1 MTSKVKML
9 VLSLTGKCNFNC
21 RYCYASE
28 HERICMSRE
37 IALAALKL
45 APRDECFVLQFSGGE
60 PLLNF
65 KTLQAVVEQVE
76 RDNLPAV
83 MSFVDIDN
91 RVEYDCVGS
100 ADYIKCECREVINES
115 LEHDTHC

>member
-65 KTLQAVVEQVE
+65 KHYRQWWSRWKGIICPLLCKFKPMA
-76 RDNLPAV
+76 P
-83 MSFVDIDN
+83 
-91 RVEYDCVGS
+91 C
-100 ADYIKCECREVINES
+100 
-115 LEHDTHC
+115 